1 MGKRS
6 KHVYNGGNLTL
17 GGLPTLK
24 LCDGRSCKMHSG
36 LLLSTRHGTM
46 GHGDTQRQWSVVP
59 TELQGKDKQVTR

>member
-46 GHGDTQRQWSVVP
+46 GHGDTHKGSGLLSPQSCKEKINR
-59 TELQGKDKQVTR
+59 